1 MYQWYTQAD
10 GTLFAKRGQ
19 KPAIEHFGSSRKRQP
34 RGILLHVSREV
45 PLYSNL
51 ASTIV
56 RHQGRA
62 WDVHIHA
69 IGEMERLGS

>member
-1 MYQWYTQAD
+1 MYQWYTQAN